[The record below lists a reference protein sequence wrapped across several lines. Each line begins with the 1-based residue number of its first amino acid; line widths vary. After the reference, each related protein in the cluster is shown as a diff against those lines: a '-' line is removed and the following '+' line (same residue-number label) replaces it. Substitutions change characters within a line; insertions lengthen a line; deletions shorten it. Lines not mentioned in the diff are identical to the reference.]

1 MELSRRTTRLLHD
14 EHTAAVALLDRLDG
28 LLARQR
34 PNAPADA
41 ADAGVG
47 LLLGDLVTHLETESG
62 RHFDFEEEHL
72 FPRLREFGDGFIA
85 DLLGQEHNAIRPLA
99 ARLAALARE
108 GRGGAFSAESWA
120 EFHRLG
126 AELVERQMAHIQKE
140 EMGLLP
146 LLDDLLEDEADA
158 ELAASYMM
166 DA

>member
-1 MELSRRTTRLLHD
+1 MELSRQTTRLLHN
-14 EHTAAVALLDRLDG
+14 EHTAAVALLDRLEG

-34 PNAPADA
+34 ADAPADA
-41 ADAGVG
+41 ADPGVG
-47 LLLGDLVTHLETESG
+47 LLLGDLVVHLESESG

-85 DLLGQEHNAIRPLA
+85 ELLGQEHSVIRPLA
-99 ARLAALARE
+99 ARLAVLARE
-108 GRGGAFSAESWA
+108 ARGGAFSAESWV

-146 LLDDLLEDEADA
+146 LLDDLLEDETDAD
-158 ELAASYMM
+158 LAATYAMG
-166 DA
+166 A

>member
-14 EHTAAVALLDRLDG
+14 EHVAALALLDRLDG
-28 LLARQR
+28 LLARHR
-34 PNAPADA
+34 PGTPADA
-41 ADAGVG
+41 ADSGVG
-47 LLLGDLVTHLETESG
+47 RLLGDLVVHLETESG

-85 DLLGQEHNAIRPLA
+85 DLLGQEHTAIRPLA

-108 GRGGAFSAESWA
+108 ARGGAFSPESWA

-126 AELVERQMAHIQKE
+126 VELVERQMAHIQKE

-146 LLDDLLEDEADA
+146 LLDDLLEEQADA
-158 ELAASYMM
+158 DLAATYAM